1 MLTLERITT
10 IDNAKIDSL
19 FNLYQEAFPECERRD
34 IETLKQLIE
43 HEKQMFFCRILQNGI
58 ECGLV
63 VYWLFDTFCYVE
75 HLAVNLA
82 ARGNGTGSATLDVL
96 KQRYADRPI
105 VLEVE
110 PLSNDTTTQK
120 RIAFYQRNGFTIA
133 DTTYQQPPYRKG
145 EQPFPLWIMTNRQ
158 IDPTTI
164 QRIENEIK
172 QMVYWRFY
180 SRFDHVQRP
189 YTQNP

>member
-10 IDNAKIDSL
+10 CDDAKIETL
-19 FNLYQEAFPECERRD
+19 FRLYQDAFPECERRD
-34 IETLKQLIE
+34 METLKQLICS
-43 HEKQMFFCRILQNGI
+43 EKQMFFCQILQNGI

-82 ARGNGTGSATLDVL
+82 VRGNDTGSATLAVL
-96 KQRYADRPI
+96 KQRYTDRPI

-110 PLSNDTTTQK
+110 PLSNDAATQK

-145 EQPFPLWIMTNRQ
+145 EQSFPLWIMTNRQ
-158 IDPTTI
+158 TAPTTI
-164 QRIENEIK
+164 QHIKNEIK
-172 QMVYWRFY
+172 QMVYVRFY
-180 SRFDHVQRP
+180 
-189 YTQNP
+189 